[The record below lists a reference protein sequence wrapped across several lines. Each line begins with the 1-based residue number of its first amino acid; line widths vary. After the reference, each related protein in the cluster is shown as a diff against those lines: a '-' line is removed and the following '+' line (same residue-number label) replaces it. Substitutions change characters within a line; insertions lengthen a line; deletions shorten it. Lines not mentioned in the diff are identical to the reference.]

1 MVENL
6 TESEISTERQLSE
19 EKERYRI
26 AVESSNDLFFTYR
39 EKGNTLEIVNSREM
53 DGLWDIKNVKKKI
66 LDRYFSREDQ
76 KKLLSMLQSHENT
89 IYGQFCCINGN
100 HSQERPLQRQK
111 RMIERS

>member
-6 TESEISTERQLSE
+6 TESEISTEHQLSE

-53 DGLWDIKNVKKKI
+53 DGLWDIKNC
-66 LDRYFSREDQ
+66 Q
-76 KKLLSMLQSHENT
+76 KKDPGPLFFK
-89 IYGQFCCINGN
+89 G
-100 HSQERPLQRQK
+100 RPEKCSFLCYFT
-111 RMIERS
+111 